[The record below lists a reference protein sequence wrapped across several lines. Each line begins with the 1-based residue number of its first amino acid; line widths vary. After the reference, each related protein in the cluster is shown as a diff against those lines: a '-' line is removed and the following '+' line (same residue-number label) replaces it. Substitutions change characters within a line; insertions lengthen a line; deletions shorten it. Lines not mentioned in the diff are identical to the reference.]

1 MVLLFVLFVPFVA
14 NLLPTPP
21 GIRFEQ
27 QPLKPATTKLS
38 WTSFSQQLKRKLQ
51 SELDH
56 PIITRQQPAV
66 SADVLSDAPEIR
78 RVQVDTT
85 R

>member
-1 MVLLFVLFVPFVA
+1 MREREE
-14 NLLPTPP
+14 LPSGGEFACCNSSATA
-21 GIRFEQ
+21 IMRSKEIADYAS
-27 QPLKPATTKLS
+27 QP
-38 WTSFSQQLKRKLQ
+38 LKRKLQ

-56 PIITRQQPAV
+56 PIITRQQSAV